1 MSLKEKAIKGTAIS
15 GTSTIYIAV
24 LNFILV
30 PILLNN
36 LGLISYGLIGVVN
49 LFSMIGYIS
58 LFGFGMASVIPKY
71 IAEYRSK
78 NKFDRINELVNTSLL
93 LFAIIGLIL
102 FILLRLPLGLILDS
116 FSGIAESYRKTLSDI
131 ITMVLFSYIFQFPL
145 IILRGTLEG
154 LLMFKL
160 IHISIILVETFK
172 AVSIYIMV
180 RNGFTFEYVIYVNL
194 IGAFILFIIFSY
206 GVFFVFAE
214 YKISQISFN
223 SLKSISKYSSYMF
236 AGRITSVIYNN
247 ADRLMI
253 SVFLSPSIMGL
264 YEVLKKIPDLINRF
278 LGIAVSTIIPIT
290 SSLQDDRKEEKIKIL
305 FHKGFRIY
313 FSFIAPVI
321 ILFMIF
327 SDEFLLIWLG
337 PNYQYLSKLLILFL
351 LNNLIITLFFGG
363 NILYGINEQVKNMT
377 LFRFGHAMI
386 KLFTLILFI
395 QEYELYAIVISYLL
409 AQIFMLFVLILYYK
423 VIKFNIKL
431 FVSDIIQIVSMSL
444 LTCVLFKLFI
454 SSILITNF
462 FTLVLFILTSLLTS
476 WLIIFSYKFDSEDK
490 NILLTLINRAKGI

>member
-290 SSLQDDRKEEKIKIL
+290 SSLQDDRKEEKIK
-305 FHKGFRIY
+305 HH
-313 FSFIAPVI
+313 
-321 ILFMIF
+321 
-327 SDEFLLIWLG
+327 E
-337 PNYQYLSKLLILFL
+337 
-351 LNNLIITLFFGG
+351 
-363 NILYGINEQVKNMT
+363 E
-377 LFRFGHAMI
+377 
-386 KLFTLILFI
+386 
-395 QEYELYAIVISYLL
+395 
-409 AQIFMLFVLILYYK
+409 
-423 VIKFNIKL
+423 
-431 FVSDIIQIVSMSL
+431 
-444 LTCVLFKLFI
+444 
-454 SSILITNF
+454 
-462 FTLVLFILTSLLTS
+462 
-476 WLIIFSYKFDSEDK
+476 
-490 NILLTLINRAKGI
+490 